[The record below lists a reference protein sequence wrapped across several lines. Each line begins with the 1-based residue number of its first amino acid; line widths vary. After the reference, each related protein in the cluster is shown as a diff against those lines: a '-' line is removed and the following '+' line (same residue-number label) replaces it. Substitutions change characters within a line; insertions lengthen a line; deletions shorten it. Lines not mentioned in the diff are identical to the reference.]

1 MPPYVIYARKST
13 ESEDRQ
19 VVSIESQINELRQL
33 AARQGIHVADVLTE
47 SRSAKRPGRP
57 VFGELLRR
65 IYRGQV
71 RGVLCWKMDRLA
83 RNHKDHGE
91 ILQTLADGL
100 LERIVTTDRP
110 YTGDGTDRFLGNI
123 DLGMATK
130 YSDDLSQ
137 NVRRGN
143 RVKLERGWINHNP
156 PLGYLLDSPTKT
168 ITKDPDRFDLVRRM
182 WDLLLTGTMR
192 PELILQIANKEW
204 HFRTRQFKRTGGNPL
219 SRTTL
224 YNIFSNTFYTGVNRL
239 RSGQTYLG
247 AHHAMITQAEFDRA
261 QEILGRSSRERP
273 KQHAFAFTGI
283 FKCANCGGGITAE
296 EHIKKSGRRYVYYH
310 CSRRRAGIVCRE
322 PMVSETALV
331 AQLTR
336 EIGRLRMPAPIHE
349 WLCRQALAQ
358 TEGEREREAQV
369 RRTAELALDGIGR
382 EAGNLI
388 DLRTRDLI
396 NDDVFLAKKR
406 QLEERR
412 RTLESRLRGEEKR
425 SSTADALV
433 KVFSFADRAQ
443 ELFQTG
449 TPVQQ
454 RMILEAIGSNYT
466 LRARRVAFS
475 LDKPLDVIA
484 EAGGLSNW
492 SGCLDDVRTWLVEKG
507 EYLRLPDLTCPVS
520 MPRAA

>member
-1 MPPYVIYARKST
+1 MSPYVIYARKST

-33 AARQGIHVADVLTE
+33 AARQGIEVGDVLTE
-47 SRSAKRPGRP
+47 ERSAKRPGRP
-57 VFGELLRR
+57 VFGEMLRR
-65 IYRGQV
+65 IHRGHI

-83 RNHKDHGE
+83 RNHLDHGA
-91 ILQTLADGL
+91 ILQCLADGQ
-100 LERIVTTDRP
+100 LERIVTSDRP

-143 RVKLERGWINHNP
+143 RVKLEMGWINHNP
-156 PLGYLLDSPTKT
+156 PLGYLLDPPTKT
-168 ITKDPDRFDLVRRM
+168 IIKDAERFDLVRRM

-192 PELILQIANKEW
+192 PELILQIANREW
-204 HFRTRQFKRTGGNPL
+204 HFRTRQFKRSGGNPL

-224 YNIFSNTFYTGVNRL
+224 YNIFANPFYTGVNRL
-239 RSGQTYLG
+239 RSGQTYVG
-247 AHHAMITQAEFDRA
+247 AHDAMITQAEFDRA
-261 QEILGRSSRERP
+261 QEILGRSGRERP
-273 KQHAFAFTGI
+273 KQHAFAFTGV
-283 FKCANCGGGITAE
+283 FKCANCGGGVTAE
-296 EHIKKSGRRYVYYH
+296 EHVKKNGRRYVYYH
-310 CSRRRAGIVCRE
+310 CSRRRAGVVCRE
-322 PMVSETALV
+322 PMISESALV

-336 EIGRLRMPAPIHE
+336 ELGRLRMPAAVHE
-349 WLCRQALAQ
+349 WLCREALAQ
-358 TEGEREREAQV
+358 TAGEHDREAQV
-369 RRTAELALDGIGR
+369 RRTVEQALEGIGR

-388 DLRTRDLI
+388 DLRTRELI
-396 NDDVFLAKKR
+396 GDDVFLTKRR
-406 QLEERR
+406 QLDERR
-412 RTLESRLRGEEKR
+412 RSLESRLRGEDKR
-425 SSTADALV
+425 ASNADALV
-433 KVFSFADRAQ
+433 KVFTFAARAQ
-443 ELFQTG
+443 EMFRTG

-454 RMILEAIGSNYT
+454 RMILEAAGSNYT

-507 EYLRLPDLTCPVS
+507 GFLRLPDWTPKS
-520 MPRAA
+520 AAA